1 MSLTYCEFCNK
12 KKMVLMTCTCGKTFC
27 LKHNSPEKHRCER
40 ILKKETLIK
49 DYELEATGAFKKIE
63 KI

>member
-1 MSLTYCEFCNK
+1 MKLDFCEHCKK
-12 KKMVLMTCTCGKTFC
+12 KKMVLMVCSCGKTVC
-27 LKHNSPEKHRCER
+27 LKHNSPESHKCER
-40 ILKKETLIK
+40 ILKKETSIK